1 METKKVLTTLEEV
14 KAISDPFKYRILTS
28 FYKLKAPA
36 TVKQIADAIN
46 EVPAKVHYHVKKM
59 EQIGI
64 LKLSYTKEING
75 IIAKYFEPTAESF
88 DIKCTDEL
96 AEPNKKLML
105 AESQRILAGFY
116 ETSKNIFLDQLSY
129 SSEVNAKTNGQVT
142 IQDLYLTD
150 EEAEEFEQYVSSF
163 VSKYSQEVR
172 NTNDRQKY
180 HYFSSLFKINK
191 DK

>member
-1 METKKVLTTLEEV
+1 LEKKKVLTTLEEV

-28 FYKLKAPA
+28 FYKLKVPA
-36 TVKQIADAIN
+36 TVKQIADNIN

-59 EQIGI
+59 EQVGI

-75 IIAKYFEPTAESF
+75 IIAKYYELTAENYE
-88 DIKCTDEL
+88 IKCEKEL

-105 AESQRILAGFY
+105 AESQRMIAEFY
-116 ETSKNIFLDQLSY
+116 ENSKNTFLDQLSY
-129 SSEVNAKTNGQVT
+129 SSEVNAKTNGHFT

-150 EEAEEFEQYVSSF
+150 EEADDFYQYISDF
-163 VSKYSQEVR
+163 IYKYSQEDR
-172 NTNDRQKY
+172 NTDDRSKY
-180 HYFSSLFKINK
+180 HCFTSLFKINK